1 MARVSASDQSEVLA
15 HGGAFIVVRSCGW
28 SGADGAT
35 TCYHEPAGEGA
46 NACEPSLPR
55 SVQSLQGSE
64 NSEAPASRRER
75 GGRLDKL
82 GVTGSSPVP
91 PTEDAAQRHFRWLG
105 WRRISLVKLE
115 SSLQR
120 KLSMRSHAFA
130 ARSDLPDRSGIELM
144 NPTP

>member
-64 NSEAPASRRER
+64 NSEAPASKRER
-75 GGRLDKL
+75 GGRSTSW
-82 GVTGSSPVP
+82 G
-91 PTEDAAQRHFRWLG
+91 
-105 WRRISLVKLE
+105 SLVRAQYRPLKTP
-115 SSLQR
+115 
-120 KLSMRSHAFA
+120 LSDIFVGWAGDGFR
-130 ARSDLPDRSGIELM
+130 
-144 NPTP
+144 